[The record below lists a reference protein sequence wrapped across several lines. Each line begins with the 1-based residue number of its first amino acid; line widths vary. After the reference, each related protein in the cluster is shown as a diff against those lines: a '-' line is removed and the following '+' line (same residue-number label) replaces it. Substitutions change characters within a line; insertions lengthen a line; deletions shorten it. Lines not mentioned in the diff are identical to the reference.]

1 VKKTF
6 KFIGKVLFALLFA
19 AATYLLVGVLWPLDV
34 AQPNPQ
40 AQRLLITNVT
50 IIDVETGKLNV
61 GHNILIENG
70 VIAATGPDVGLDA
83 SAGGAQVIDGAGR
96 YVIPGMFDMHTHGFK
111 MSPALTHP
119 LYVASGV
126 TAVRDMGGCLDR
138 DDSWAACAADKK
150 RWNSAVA
157 DGTLVGPRYDQVTS
171 LAMNGGQAIPSGF
184 DINLGGATPD
194 GARARVAADSARG
207 IDFLKTYTN
216 LPRDSYMA
224 LAEAARGADM
234 YLAGH
239 LPFAVSGIDAA
250 AAGQRSFE
258 HALVFVFEC
267 YPGFDALRDSPNFF
281 AGYTNELRLKM
292 IAEHDPERCNALFQA
307 MTRAGT
313 AFVPTHTTR
322 KLDAYALD
330 AAYRSDAR
338 LKYIPSP
345 LRTMWLQ
352 DADGM
357 AKRAGEGGGAAS
369 YKAIFEFGLRQT
381 GAAHRAGVTVMA
393 GTDAPD
399 SFAFPGLGLADELE
413 HLSLAGLSNIDILR
427 AATLEPARFLGLE
440 NSAGVII
447 AGARADIVLL
457 NSNPLD
463 DISATADIDAVVL
476 AGVYYGREDL
486 DQMLASVEASA
497 NSWSMWPKFA
507 WQILASPIMRKQFAD

>member
-1 VKKTF
+1 MKKFF
-6 KFIGKVLFALLFA
+6 KTTGRTLLALLFA
-19 AATYLLVGVLWPLDV
+19 AAAYLVVGILWPLTL
-34 AQPNPQ
+34 AQPNVQ
-40 AQRLLITNVT
+40 AQQLLITGAMIV
-50 IIDVETGKLNV
+50 DVETGELKV
-61 GHNILIENG
+61 GHNILIEKG
-70 VIAATGPDVGLDA
+70 VITATGPDV
-83 SAGGAQVIDGAGR
+83 SANAAALGATIIDGTGR

-138 DDSWAACAADKK
+138 DDSWTACAANK
-150 RWNSAVA
+150 RHWNSAVA
-157 DGTLVGPRYDQVTS
+157 GGEMVGPRYDQVTS

-184 DINLGGATPD
+184 DINLGGATPE
-194 GARARVAADSARG
+194 GARTRVTADSARG
-207 IDFLKTYTN
+207 IDFLKTYTM

-224 LAEAARGADM
+224 LAEAASDAGM

-258 HALVFVFEC
+258 HALVFIFEC
-267 YPGFDALRDSPNFF
+267 YPGFDALRDSPDFF
-281 AGYTNELRLKM
+281 AGYTNELRMKM
-292 IAEHDPERCNALFQA
+292 IAEYDPERCDALFQA
-307 MTRAGT
+307 MAKAGT

-322 KLDAYALD
+322 KLDAFALD
-330 AAYRSDAR
+330 PHYRADPR
-338 LKYIPSP
+338 LKYIPAP

-369 YKAIFEFGLRQT
+369 YKAIFEFGLQQT
-381 GAAHRAGVTVMA
+381 GLAHRAGVTVLA

-399 SFAFPGLGLADELE
+399 SFAFPGLGLTDELE
-413 HLSLAGLSNIDILR
+413 HLSLAGLSNIDVLR
-427 AATLEPARFLGLE
+427 AATIESAKFLSLE
-440 NSAGVII
+440 NIAGVIK
-447 AGARADIVLL
+447 AGARADVVLL

-463 DISATADIDAVVL
+463 DISATADIDGVVL
-476 AGVYYGREDL
+476 AGVYYSRGDL
-486 DQMLASVEASA
+486 DKMLADVEANAS
-497 NSWSMWPKFA
+497 SWSMWPKFA

>member
-1 VKKTF
+1 VKKLS
-6 KFIGKVLFALLFA
+6 KFIGKALLVTLPVVA
-19 AATYLLVGVLWPLDV
+19 AYILVGVLWPLSL
-34 AQPNPQ
+34 ARPNLQAPQ
-40 AQRLLITNVT
+40 LLITGAT
-50 IIDVETGKLNV
+50 IIDVETGEMKV
-61 GHNILIENG
+61 GHYILIEKG
-70 VIAATGPDVGLDA
+70 VITATGPDVTLDA
-83 SAGGAQVIDGAGR
+83 LAQDATIVDGSGQ

-111 MSPALTHP
+111 MSPTLTHP

-138 DDSWAACAADKK
+138 DDSWTACAADK
-150 RWNSAVA
+150 RGWDSAVA
-157 DGTLVGPRYDQVTS
+157 GGSMVGPRYDHITS
-171 LAMNGGQAIPSGF
+171 LAMNGGQAIPGGF
-184 DINLGGATPD
+184 DANLGGATPE
-194 GARARVAADSARG
+194 GARARVAVDSARG
-207 IDFLKTYTN
+207 IDFLKTYTM
-216 LPRDSYMA
+216 LPRDSYAA
-224 LAEAARGADM
+224 LAEAASAANM

-239 LPFAVSGIDAA
+239 LPFSVSGIDAA

-267 YPGFDALRDSPNFF
+267 YPGFDALRDSPDFF
-281 AGYTNELRLKM
+281 AGYTNELRMKM
-292 IAEHDPERCNALFQA
+292 IAEHDPERCDDLFQVMA
-307 MTRAGT
+307 AAGT

-330 AAYRSDAR
+330 PAYRNDAR
-338 LKYIPSP
+338 LKYIPAP

-357 AKRAGEGGGAAS
+357 AKRAGEGGGAES
-369 YKAIFEFGLRQT
+369 YKAIFEFGLQQT

-413 HLSLAGLSNIDILR
+413 HLSLAGLSNIDALR
-427 AATLEPARFLGLE
+427 AATIEPAKFLGLE
-440 NSAGVII
+440 NTAGVIK

-463 DISATADIDAVVL
+463 DISATSDIDAVVL
-476 AGVYYGREDL
+476 AGVYYSRDAL
-486 DQMLASVEASA
+486 DEMLNGVEANA